1 MFLTVTC
8 RLLLREN
15 NAMVSVVVPAY
26 NCSGFIRRCVDSLCR
41 QSHSDLQ
48 IILVDDGSSDDTPK
62 VCDELASVDDRIV
75 VIHKP
80 NGGVSSARNAGILAA
95 TGEYVTFVDSD
106 DYIDFDHIENLYNLM
121 QKHTCD
127 VAICGYAVEDENSRT
142 SGKRK
147 ACSCNE
153 VCYDHDS
160 AVCELLAGG
169 AVGGYVWNKL
179 YRKELLEGIEFDGSI
194 KILEDLLF
202 NYNVFKRVKS
212 AAFCDCKSYH
222 YIQRGQSAMHRGFG
236 EEHRKMV
243 QTARFICHDLEDESQ
258 ELADAGKGLLA
269 KTIIWVVDVMAEY
282 GPYDAGLVKEYR
294 AEFKPLM
301 KTYMCLKRVPFSHR
315 ASAVFFSM
323 GYRIFQLSVK
333 TVRKLKGH

>member
-1 MFLTVTC
+1 M
-8 RLLLREN
+8 E
-15 NAMVSVVVPAY
+15 
-26 NCSGFIRRCVDSLCR
+26 RCVDSLRR
-41 QSHSDLQ
+41 QSYSDLQ
-48 IILVDDGSSDDTPK
+48 IILVDDGSSDDTPS
-62 VCDELASVDDRIV
+62 VCDELAAADGRIT

-80 NGGVSSARNAGILAA
+80 NGGVSSARNAGISAA
-95 TGEYVTFVDSD
+95 EGEFITFVDSD
-106 DYIDFDHIENLYNLM
+106 DYVNPDHIENLYALM
-121 QKHTCD
+121 QKHVCD
-127 VAICGYAVEDENSRT
+127 VAICSYAVENEGSCKPAE
-142 SGKRK
+142 SKSCG
-147 ACSCNE
+147 CNE

-179 YRKELLEGIEFDGSI
+179 YRREVLEGVEFDGGI

-212 AAFCDCKSYH
+212 AVFSDYKSYH

-243 QTARFICHDLEDESQ
+243 QTAQFICRDLAGENR

-269 KTIIWVVDVMAEY
+269 TTILWVVDVMAEY
-282 GPYDAGLVKEYR
+282 GPYDAALVKKYR
-294 AEFKPLM
+294 AEFKPLK
-301 KTYMCLKRVPFSHR
+301 KTYMRLKRVPFSYR

-323 GYRIFQLSVK
+323 GYRVFQLSVK
-333 TVRKLKGH
+333 AVRKLKGQQR